1 MALALLSQPP
11 AVRHSSCRE
20 LRIPPGT
27 HTEGELHGES
37 EADGLGVSLTLVVRR
52 CPVLKCVAGRG
63 HALVIG
69 STVSVMLALTWAGIE
84 YAWVSPQVLVPLV
97 VGAVGLL
104 TFFAVEYLR
113 RQEQTVRLPRFSCM
127 HLPYLS

>member
-1 MALALLSQPP
+1 
-11 AVRHSSCRE
+11 
-20 LRIPPGT
+20 
-27 HTEGELHGES
+27 
-37 EADGLGVSLTLVVRR
+37 
-52 CPVLKCVAGRG
+52 
-63 HALVIG
+63 
-69 STVSVMLALTWAGIE
+69 MLALTWAGIE

-127 HLPYLS
+127 HLPYLTSDTQILLHKPHYVQRVCEFLFCYEY